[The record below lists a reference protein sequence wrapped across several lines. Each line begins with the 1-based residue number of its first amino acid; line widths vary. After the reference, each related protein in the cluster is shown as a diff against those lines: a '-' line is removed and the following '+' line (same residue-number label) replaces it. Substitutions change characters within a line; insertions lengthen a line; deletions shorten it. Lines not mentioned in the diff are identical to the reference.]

1 MKDLFDTIGTRRAV
15 AIPPAYDMSAETL
28 LQLKDIAES
37 GEPDALE
44 DALWFAFHYGY
55 QNGVSAERSTRAT
68 WTKKRKERQRVSFT
82 GPAAFR
88 DVPGAAERAGEG
100 GDGKKAG
107 TDTETAGESRTE
119 SGSGPERE

>member
-1 MKDLFDTIGTRRAV
+1 MRDLFDTIGERRTV
-15 AIPPAYDMSAETL
+15 AIPAAYDMSAETL

-68 WTKKRKERQRVSFT
+68 WIKKRKEKKRAAAAGPVS
-82 GPAAFR
+82 FR
-88 DVPGAAERAGEG
+88 DVPGAAESAGEG
-100 GDGKKAG
+100 GDGKKSG
-107 TDTETAGESRTE
+107 TDTEKAGESRTE

>member
-1 MKDLFDTIGTRRAV
+1 MKDLFETIGERRAV

-55 QNGVSAERSTRAT
+55 QNGVSAERASHAS
-68 WTKKRKERQRVSFT
+68 WTKKRKAKKAPAA
-82 GPAAFR
+82 GPAVFR
-88 DVPGAAERAGEG
+88 DVPGAAESAGKDSE
-100 GDGKKAG
+100 DKK
-107 TDTETAGESRTE
+107 
-119 SGSGPERE
+119 PV